1 MLKFFFLVF
10 ESFRFAWQALRS
22 NLLRTILS
30 LSGVTVGIFSII
42 GVYTMVDSL
51 EANIKNSL
59 NSIGTNVIYVQ
70 KWPWLFNN
78 GDYPWWKYFMRPEPK
93 YNEFK
98 YLREN
103 LEHAQAGAMM
113 DFSGDV
119 TCRRASNSINALCQ
133 GITYEFNEIT
143 EVPINNGRYFAP
155 QEIESGK
162 NVAVLGGDI
171 AETLFPDTDPIG
183 KTFKMKGQNMTVIGV
198 QEKKGKQIAD
208 FGGEPDQKVLIPF
221 LAHKRIFSSGE
232 LTGDIVFKGY
242 EGDEGLFE
250 LEGEITGLLRTKRG
264 LRPSQE
270 DSFALN
276 RPEAAAAMLSQ
287 LFGTLR
293 TSGFFIGI
301 FSLLIGGFGIANI
314 MFVSVKERTN
324 IIGIQKSL
332 GAKNYFILFQFLFES
347 IFLCIIGGLFGILLV
362 YLLSFL
368 PLGTL
373 DIVLSSGNII
383 FGLVIASI
391 IGIISGIIPAWQAA
405 RLDPVIAIRSK

>member
-10 ESFRFAWQALRS
+10 ESFRFAAQALRA
-22 NLLRTILS
+22 NLFRTILS
-30 LSGVTVGIFSII
+30 LTGVTVGIFSVI
-42 GVYTMVDSL
+42 GVLTMVDSL
-51 EANIKNSL
+51 EGNIKNSL

-70 KWPWLFNN
+70 KWPWLFSS

-98 YLREN
+98 YLKDN

-113 DFSGDV
+113 DFAGNV
-119 TCRRASNSINALCQ
+119 TCRKNSNSISALCE

-143 EVPINNGRYFAP
+143 EVPIVNGRYFAQ

-162 NVAVLGGDI
+162 NVAILGADI
-171 AETLFPDTDPIG
+171 AGALFPDSDPIG
-183 KTFKMKGQNMTVIGV
+183 QTFKLKGQNMTVIGV
-198 QEKKGKQIAD
+198 QERKGKQIVE
-208 FGGEPDQKVLIPF
+208 FGGEPDQKVIIPF
-221 LAHKRIFSSGE
+221 LAHKKIFSSGE

-242 EGDEGLFE
+242 DTDEGLFE

-270 DSFALN
+270 DDFAIN
-276 RPEAAAAMLSQ
+276 RPEAAAAMLGQ
-287 LFGTLR
+287 LFSTLR
-293 TSGFFIGI
+293 KSGIAIGI
-301 FSLLIGGFGIANI
+301 FALLIGGFGIANI
-314 MFVSVKERTN
+314 MFVTVKERTN

-347 IFLCIIGGLFGILLV
+347 VFLCVVGGFFGLVLV
-362 YLLSFL
+362 YLMTFL

-373 DIVLSSGNII
+373 EIILSSKNITI
-383 FGLVIASI
+383 GLVGSSF
-391 IGIISGIIPAWQAA
+391 IGVLFGIIPAWQAA

>member
-1 MLKFFFLVF
+1 MIKFFFLAF

-22 NLLRTILS
+22 NLFRTMLS
-30 LSGVTVGIFSII
+30 LMGVTVGIFSII
-42 GVYTMVDSL
+42 GVLTMVDSL
-51 EANIKNSL
+51 ESNIKNSL

-70 KWPWLFNN
+70 KWPWLFTN

-113 DFSGDV
+113 DFAGDI
-119 TCRRASNSINALCQ
+119 TCRKGSNSINALVQ

-143 EVPINNGRYFAP
+143 EVPIVNGRYFAS

-162 NVAVLGGDI
+162 NVAVLG
-171 AETLFPDTDPIG
+171 AEISDALFPDTDPIG
-183 KTFKMKGQNMTVIGV
+183 KTFKMKWQNITVIGV
-198 QEKKGKQIAD
+198 QERKGKKIAD
-208 FGGEPDQKVLIPF
+208 FGGETDQKVIIPF
-221 LAHKRIFSSGE
+221 LSHKRIFSSGE

-242 EGDEGLFE
+242 ENDEGLFE

-264 LRPSQE
+264 LRPTQE

-276 RPEAAAAMLSQ
+276 RPEAAAAMLGQ
-287 LFGTLR
+287 LFSTLR
-293 TSGFFIGI
+293 VSGFVIGI
-301 FSLLIGGFGIANI
+301 FALLIGGFGIANI
-314 MFVSVKERTN
+314 MFVTVKERTN

-347 IFLCIIGGLFGILLV
+347 IFLCVVGGLFGLLLV
-362 YLLSFL
+362 YILSFL
-368 PLGTL
+368 PLGSL
-373 DIVLSSGNII
+373 DIILSYGNII
-383 FGLVIASI
+383 LGIGVSSS
-391 IGIISGIIPAWQAA
+391 IGILFGIIPAWQAA

>member
-1 MLKFFFLVF
+1 MIKFFFLAF
-10 ESFRFAWQALRS
+10 ESFRFAAQALRE
-22 NLLRTILS
+22 NMLRTILS
-30 LSGVTVGIFSII
+30 LLGVTVGIFSII

-51 EANIKNSL
+51 ESNIKNSL

-70 KWPWLFNN
+70 KWPWLFTN

-103 LEHAQAGAMM
+103 LEHAQAGSMM
-113 DFSGDV
+113 DFAGDV
-119 TCRRASNSINALCQ
+119 TCRKGSNSINALCQ
-133 GITYEFNEIT
+133 GITFEFNEIT
-143 EVPINNGRYFAP
+143 EVPIVSGRYFAP

-162 NVAVLGGDI
+162 NVAVLGAEI
-171 AETLFPDTDPIG
+171 ADALFPDTDPIG
-183 KTFKMKGQNMTVIGV
+183 KTFKMKGQNIIVIGL
-198 QEKKGKQIAD
+198 QERKGKQIAD
-208 FGGEPDQKVLIPF
+208 FGGEPDQKVIIPF
-221 LAHKRIFSSGE
+221 LSHKRIFSSGE

-242 EGDEGLFE
+242 ESDEGLFE

-264 LRPSQE
+264 LRPTQE

-276 RPEAAAAMLSQ
+276 RPEAAAAMLGQ
-287 LFGTLR
+287 LFSTLR
-293 TSGFFIGI
+293 FSGFFIGI

-347 IFLCIIGGLFGILLV
+347 IFLCIFGGLFGIMLV
-362 YLLSFL
+362 YLMSFL
-368 PLGTL
+368 PLGSL
-373 DIVLSSGNII
+373 DIVLSYGNII
-383 FGLVIASI
+383 FGLTIASI

-405 RLDPVIAIRSK
+405 RLDPVTAIRSK

>member
-1 MLKFFFLVF
+1 MIKFFFLAF

-22 NLLRTILS
+22 NLFRTMLS
-30 LSGVTVGIFSII
+30 LMGVTVGIFSII
-42 GVYTMVDSL
+42 GVLTMVDSL
-51 EANIKNSL
+51 ESNIKNSL

-70 KWPWLFNN
+70 KWPWLFTN

-113 DFSGDV
+113 DFAGDI
-119 TCRRASNSINALCQ
+119 TCRKGSNSINALVQ

-143 EVPINNGRYFAP
+143 EVPIVNGRYFAS

-162 NVAVLGGDI
+162 NVAVLG
-171 AETLFPDTDPIG
+171 AEISDALFPDTDPIG
-183 KTFKMKGQNMTVIGV
+183 KTFKMKGQNITVIGV
-198 QEKKGKQIAD
+198 QERKGKQIAD
-208 FGGEPDQKVLIPF
+208 FGGEPDQKVIIPF
-221 LAHKRIFSSGE
+221 LSHKRIFSSGE

-242 EGDEGLFE
+242 ENDEGLFE

-264 LRPSQE
+264 LRPTQE

-276 RPEAAAAMLSQ
+276 RPEAAAAMLGQ
-287 LFGTLR
+287 LFSTLR
-293 TSGFFIGI
+293 VSGFVIGI
-301 FSLLIGGFGIANI
+301 FALLIGGFGIANI
-314 MFVSVKERTN
+314 MFVTVKERTN

-347 IFLCIIGGLFGILLV
+347 IFLCVVGGLFGLLLV
-362 YLLSFL
+362 YILSFL
-368 PLGTL
+368 PLGSL
-373 DIVLSSGNII
+373 DIILSYGNII
-383 FGLVIASI
+383 LGIGVSSS
-391 IGIISGIIPAWQAA
+391 IGILFGIIPAWQAA

>member
-1 MLKFFFLVF
+1 MIKFFFLVF
-10 ESFRFAWQALRS
+10 ESFRFAAQALRA
-22 NLLRTILS
+22 NLFRTMLS
-30 LSGVTVGIFSII
+30 LMGVTVGIFSII
-42 GVYTMVDSL
+42 GVLTMVDSL
-51 EANIKNSL
+51 EANIKSSL

-70 KWPWLFNN
+70 KWPWLFSN

-93 YNEFK
+93 YNEYK
-98 YLREN
+98 YLKEN

-113 DFSGDV
+113 DFAGNV
-119 TCRRASNSINALCQ
+119 TCRRANNSIDALCQ

-162 NVAVLGGDI
+162 NVAVLGAEI

-183 KTFKMKGQNMTVIGV
+183 KTFKMKGQNIVVIGV

-242 EGDEGLFE
+242 DSDEGLYE

-276 RPEAAAAMLSQ
+276 RPEAAAAMLGQ
-287 LFGTLR
+287 LFGTIR
-293 TSGFFIGI
+293 VSGIAIGFFA
-301 FSLLIGGFGIANI
+301 LLIGGFGIANI
-314 MFVSVKERTN
+314 MFVTVKERTN

-347 IFLCIIGGLFGILLV
+347 IFLCVVGGLFGLLLV
-362 YLLSFL
+362 YLISFL
-368 PLGTL
+368 PLGSL
-373 DIVLSSGNII
+373 DIILSYRNIVL
-383 FGLVIASI
+383 GLVVSSS
-391 IGIISGIIPAWQAA
+391 IGILFGIIPAWQAA